1 MHSAAQHERG
11 CFGRAAPGPRRGRSN
26 GDGNRNGCIPWG
38 GGVGPVAGDA
48 VNPSLGAWPRH
59 PCRGHPRNRTHP
71 ALDSFRRSV
80 GILVGVDLDRHVDPR
95 HARMLFDELPKY

>member
-1 MHSAAQHERG
+1 MQG
-11 CFGRAAPGPRRGRSN
+11 CALHPLRAGARAEAGFLR
-26 GDGNRNGCIPWG
+26 D

-71 ALDSFRRSV
+71 TFDSFLRSV
-80 GILVGVDLDRHVDPR
+80 GRSTPCVDSVE
-95 HARMLFDELPKY
+95 MIELFV

>member
-1 MHSAAQHERG
+1 MQG
-11 CFGRAAPGPRRGRSN
+11 CALHPLRAGARAEAGFLR
-26 GDGNRNGCIPWG
+26 D

-71 ALDSFRRSV
+71 AFDSFPRL
-80 GILVGVDLDRHVDPR
+80 LVGADRWS
-95 HARMLFDELPKY
+95 AQ